1 MMKASEFLPTDSMKG
16 LISLA
21 PRAQLSPRL
30 QVDDITTASVY
41 ACSLYMV
48 LGEGGGDEVAL
59 THLNSVS
66 CIN

>member
-30 QVDDITTASVY
+30 QVEDITNSKCLCMLFIY
-41 ACSLYMV
+41 
-48 LGEGGGDEVAL
+48 GGGGGVGAEEVG
-59 THLNSVS
+59 S
-66 CIN
+66 

>member
-30 QVDDITTASVY
+30 QVDDTTIASVY
-41 ACSLYMV
+41 ACSLYMGV
-48 LGEGGGDEVAL
+48 EVVL